1 MKKAIA
7 YFLCI
12 IYLFAATEA
21 SQLLKI
27 PLLIK
32 HYQNHNLQEQVG
44 FISFLKQHYV
54 DAFEYDADY
63 QQDLQLPFKMPV
75 TANLLV
81 SNALPHILHAYEI
94 PVCASF
100 TVKREFMHHYLLQ
113 QSSNNPIAIFQPPRL
128 IKWSV

>member
-7 YFLCI
+7 YFLSL

-32 HYQNHNLQEQVG
+32 HYQNHQLEKKVS
-44 FISFLKQHYV
+44 FIGFLKQHYV

-63 QQDLQLPFKMPV
+63 QQDLQLPFKTPV
-75 TANLLV
+75 TATLLV

-94 PVCASF
+94 PECASF
-100 TVKREFMHHYLLQ
+100 VVKMEFSHHYL
-113 QSSNNPIAIFQPPRL
+113 F
-128 IKWSV
+128 